1 MYIRLIFNNLEI
13 SITDGK
19 QIIQLKAIIAFLETK
34 YYIDRSSILPIF
46 PISLDSNHE
55 PSKIQREKSLRDNLE
70 NKRYSRNHERLA
82 IKGSP
87 R

>member
-55 PSKIQREKSLRDNLE
+55 PENSARKIT
-70 NKRYSRNHERLA
+70 ERQSG
-82 IKGSP
+82 K
-87 R
+87 